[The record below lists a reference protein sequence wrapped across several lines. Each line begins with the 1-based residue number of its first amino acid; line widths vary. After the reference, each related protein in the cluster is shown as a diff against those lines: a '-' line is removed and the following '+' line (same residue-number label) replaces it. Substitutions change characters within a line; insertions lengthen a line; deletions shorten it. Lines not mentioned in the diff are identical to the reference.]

1 MKTILSTILFVL
13 SSFFISA
20 QNLEFIVQSDNCQCV
35 YLQVVGEG
43 IDFIVQGI
51 TINGP
56 NGFSM
61 HVQEGNICDYFLDE
75 GEYTVYV
82 EVFVIDSQDLWIDEQ
97 SFFIFQEYIE
107 IFPTSICDEPINST
121 SGGCATTYANE
132 LATYEVNAFN
142 SIYGFDVTGGEIISQ
157 NSNQV
162 TVLWGDT
169 GQGSISA
176 FGDCSDGYL
185 CVNIEEGPQATFT
198 ATPEIVNNTIE
209 ACAGQNIF
217 FENTSTNAVSFVW
230 EPGTGE
236 SFSNT
241 NLQFAYQNPG
251 TYEVSLI
258 AFGELGCQDTTMVTV
273 EVDEGLAPSIDCVG
287 TVCAGEIITYTSSN
301 DCGVFDWTVSNNGV
315 ITNGGTSTD
324 NFVTIEWID
333 GSVGLIEL
341 AVSNCTGDFCTQPA
355 LLQIPI
361 ISPTA
366 NIIGDATVCNNTTKT
381 YSLPNYTGTEF
392 FWTVSNRGTIESG
405 QGTNEITVS
414 WSSGTIPL
422 NNQLVSV
429 TFDNCYLGCGGS
441 ATLPIGILREFF
453 TAGPISFG

>member
-185 CVNIEEGPQATFT
+185 CVNPLPLLQKLSIIPSKPVLDKISFLK
-198 ATPEIVNNTIE
+198 TPVRTPFLLF
-209 ACAGQNIF
+209 G
-217 FENTSTNAVSFVW
+217 
-230 EPGTGE
+230 
-236 SFSNT
+236 
-241 NLQFAYQNPG
+241 NPVQ
-251 TYEVSLI
+251 EK
-258 AFGELGCQDTTMVTV
+258 
-273 EVDEGLAPSIDCVG
+273 
-287 TVCAGEIITYTSSN
+287 
-301 DCGVFDWTVSNNGV
+301 VF
-315 ITNGGTSTD
+315 
-324 NFVTIEWID
+324 
-333 GSVGLIEL
+333 
-341 AVSNCTGDFCTQPA
+341 
-355 LLQIPI
+355 QIPI
-361 ISPTA
+361 Y
-366 NIIGDATVCNNTTKT
+366 N
-381 YSLPNYTGTEF
+381 SLIKIQVPMK
-392 FWTVSNRGTIESG
+392 
-405 QGTNEITVS
+405 
-414 WSSGTIPL
+414 
-422 NNQLVSV
+422 
-429 TFDNCYLGCGGS
+429 YL
-441 ATLPIGILREFF
+441 
-453 TAGPISFG
+453 